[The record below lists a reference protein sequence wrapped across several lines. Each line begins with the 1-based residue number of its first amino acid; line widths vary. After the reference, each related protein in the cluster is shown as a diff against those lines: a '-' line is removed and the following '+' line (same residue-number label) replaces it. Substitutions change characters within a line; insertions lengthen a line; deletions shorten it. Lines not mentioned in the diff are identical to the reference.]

1 MQQLL
6 APACNSGSISAALPA
21 PCREYNHKR
30 GFKCVYE
37 RGIIHLYFN
46 FQRQRYRR

>member
-6 APACNSGSISAALPA
+6 TRARDSGLPA
-21 PCREYNHKR
+21 LFPRVPCREYNHKR